1 MSRFASKPMAFLA
14 DIHGNLPALDSVLAT
29 LEERAISSIYVAGDL
44 LFGGAEPLAVWQRLQ
59 EVGARCVRGLSD
71 TALAAVDLERVE
83 VPKSV
88 ESTERLSQ
96 FVATRE
102 AVGELTLARLRRLP
116 ERLRIPMM
124 DGREI
129 VMVHGSPR
137 DPTQEMTHDLNE
149 DELLA
154 LIADDPA
161 DIVICGASHVP
172 FRRDVEGISV
182 VNVGSVGEAP
192 EGRVAHFCVVSPK
205 MTGAEIQQ
213 IWVEY

>member
-14 DIHGNLPALDSVLAT
+14 DIHGNLSALDSVLRT
-29 LEERAISSIYVAGDL
+29 LKDREISDVYVAGDL
-44 LFGGAEPLAVWQRLQ
+44 LLGGEDPLGVWQRLQ
-59 EVGARCVRGLSD
+59 GVGARCVRGLTD

-83 VPKSV
+83 APDGQGS
-88 ESTERLSQ
+88 SERLAR
-96 FVATRE
+96 FIATRE
-102 AVGELTLARLRRLP
+102 AVGELTLERIRRLP

-129 VMVHGSPR
+129 VMVHGSPL
-137 DPTQEMTHDLNE
+137 DPTQEITHDLTE

-172 FRRDVEGISV
+172 FRHDVEGISV

-192 EGRVAHFCVVSPK
+192 EGQVAHFSVIQPK
-205 MTGAEIQQ
+205 MSGAEIQQ
-213 IWVEY
+213 MWVEY